1 MSKGRFSRQKGKRG
15 ERLCRDEITEQL
27 GVPCRRGVQFAG
39 GAGSPDVVI
48 LVTTTLHFE
57 AKAVERLNLHAA
69 MAQSVEDAGENKLPL
84 VWHKRS
90 REDSLLTM
98 RMKDFASIAAEA
110 VRLIAM
116 TPKGDQCES

>member
-1 MSKGRFSRQKGKRG
+1 VSKGRYSRQKGKRG

-48 LVTTTLHFE
+48 QVTTSLHFE

-69 MAQSVEDAGENKLPL
+69 MAQSIADAGETKLPL

-98 RMKDFASIAAEA
+98 RMKDFAAICREA
-110 VRLIAM
+110 MRLIEIA
-116 TPKGDQCES
+116 PPAKEQQ

>member
-1 MSKGRFSRQKGKRG
+1 MGRYSRQKGKRG
-15 ERLCRDEITEQL
+15 ERLCRDEIKEQL

-39 GAGSPDVVI
+39 GAGSPDVVL
-48 LVTTTLHFE
+48 LVETVLHFE

-69 MAQSVEDAGENKLPL
+69 MAQSIADAGEGRLPL

-98 RMKDFASIAAEA
+98 RMKDLAAVVAECC
-110 VRLIAM
+110 RLIDLA
-116 TPKGDQCES
+116 PRDSDGSAN